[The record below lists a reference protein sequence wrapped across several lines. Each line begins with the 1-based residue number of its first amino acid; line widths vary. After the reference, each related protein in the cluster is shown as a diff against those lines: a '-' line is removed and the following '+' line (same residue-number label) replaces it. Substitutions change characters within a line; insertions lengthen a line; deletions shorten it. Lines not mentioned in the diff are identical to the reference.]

1 MIQGQLEAKIRII
14 DFSVGNTYVTLKY
27 MKETH
32 SDTFLKQNI
41 LHKFPHPSTFMNGS
55 AGCYLS
61 QELGLGV

>member
-1 MIQGQLEAKIRII
+1 
-14 DFSVGNTYVTLKY
+14 